1 LEAKRRL
8 LHVGP
13 RSQSQGDTVG
23 CAHDD
28 DAMKRALEAID
39 DACRVVSDR
48 QLDSL
53 NPPPKKGARHDV
65 AAAVEGRGGV

>member
-1 LEAKRRL
+1 
-8 LHVGP
+8 
-13 RSQSQGDTVG
+13 
-23 CAHDD
+23 
-28 DAMKRALEAID
+28 MKRALEAID